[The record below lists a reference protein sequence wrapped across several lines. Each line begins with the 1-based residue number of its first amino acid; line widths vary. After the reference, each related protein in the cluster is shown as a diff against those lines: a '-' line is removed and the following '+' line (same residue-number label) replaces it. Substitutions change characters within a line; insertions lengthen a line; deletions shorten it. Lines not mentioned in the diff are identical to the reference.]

1 VNDTQDWGM
10 IAGHAAVFLCPH
22 VILEEEKENLVDHKI
37 NKLTRLE
44 NFRVFL
50 RFFAGI

>member
-1 VNDTQDWGM
+1 M

-22 VILEEEKENLVDHKI
+22 VVLEEVKENLVYHEI
-37 NKLTRLE
+37 NTPTRLE
-44 NFRVFL
+44 NFRVFP